1 MRIRLTQKARL
12 LFLIFILSVTWSVR
26 INAQAISF
34 VQITDPHLFDGGKEG
49 AENKVALTACIKKLN
64 ERVDEHAGYQ
74 FAVVTGDI
82 GIENLVSHVIDEAT
96 GRRVLE
102 DQETRDRQLE
112 AGADQLATTIAL
124 SKIRVWLFLPG
135 NNDLFK
141 EEPDTQYYR
150 AFIKKLQSKL
160 PGLIVI
166 DLCPEEPADKK
177 QELGLYRIGSHA
189 FIGFNNASFKN
200 DNDTRRVSLNKK
212 IQRDYVQQVIKRVDA
227 LDVADAF
234 VFYHIPEIDDPHI
247 VLNSDDQ
254 TPKAREAYADNPYP
268 DSSWFVDKEIQKLW
282 KDKVV
287 KNTKVHG
294 LFAGH
299 LHDWRQET
307 YSGSLAKLYVCP
319 PLAIKRQDKT
329 LSQAR
334 GFQEV
339 SIDGSGRISRTI
351 LWYNPAEGNFGGDP
365 SAENNELQLALFFEG
380 EQQWSDAESH
390 FREAAAK
397 AQSPSDRNAALAGL
411 KRVKDPSHPRVK
423 AMLGWTDPVFLAP
436 YVLRPLGLTVI
447 VLVIWL
453 LYVGVRD
460 GSRGMIVRPFEGD
473 DGLAKLL
480 AVGFPA
486 TRAKVM
492 NILGTA
498 DQSFVKPVIGV
509 YPFVFPRLDELFPQE
524 SFELVGIKLPN
535 LNILLKWLV
544 RPRFQVIG
552 GISELSVDKYVY
564 AEVWRRKWWFG
575 TELIAL
581 TTREIPSGY
590 YTGRVELENFI
601 LDVYL
606 RAYATA

>member
-1 MRIRLTQKARL
+1 MRIRLIPNTRYV
-12 LFLIFILSVTWSVR
+12 FLIIILSLTWSVKVS
-26 INAQAISF
+26 AQAVRF
-34 VQITDPHLFDGGKEG
+34 VQITDPHLFDGGQEG
-49 AENKVALTACIKKLN
+49 TENKAALAACIKKLN
-64 ERVDEHAGYQ
+64 QLTDEEANYQ

-96 GRRVLE
+96 GKRVLE
-102 DQETRDRQLE
+102 DQVTREQQLE
-112 AGADQLATTIAL
+112 AGADQLATIIAP

-135 NNDLFK
+135 NNDLFR

-150 AFIKKLQSKL
+150 AFIKRLQSKL
-160 PGLIVI
+160 PGLTVI
-166 DLCPEEPADKK
+166 DLCLEEPGGDKR
-177 QELGLYRIGSHA
+177 ELGSYRIGRLA

-200 DNDTRRVSLNKK
+200 DNDASRISLNKK
-212 IQRDYVQQVIKRVDA
+212 TQRGYVQQVIKRVDA
-227 LDVADAF
+227 ADVAGAF
-234 VFYHIPEIDDPHI
+234 IFYHIPEIDDPHI
-247 VLNSDDQ
+247 VLNSDVK
-254 TPKAREAYADNPYP
+254 TLKAREAYVDNPYP

-282 KDKVV
+282 KDKIV
-287 KNTKVHG
+287 KNTKVYA

-307 YSGSLAKLYVCP
+307 YAGSLAKLYVSP

-329 LSQAR
+329 PSQAR

-339 SIDGSGRISRTI
+339 AIDGTGRISRTV
-351 LWYNPAEGNFGGDP
+351 LWYNAAEGNFGGDP

-390 FREAAAK
+390 FREAATK

-423 AMLGWTDPVFLAP
+423 AVLAWTDPVFLAP
-436 YVLRPLGLTVI
+436 YVLRPLGLAVI

-453 LYVGVRD
+453 LCVGVRH
-460 GSRGMIVRPFEGD
+460 GSRGMTVRPFEGD
-473 DGLAKLL
+473 DELAKLL

-492 NILGTA
+492 NILGRA

-524 SFELVGIKLPN
+524 SFELAGIKLPN
-535 LNILLKWLV
+535 LNILLKWLL

-606 RAYATA
+606 KANATA